1 LKTLA
6 ELVAALRRDGIAHDI
21 SRSGGAWM
29 LVAPRLGARVLGAG
43 IGEENL
49 LWTARRFPGGRWADG
64 GNAGGARTW
73 IAPEGG
79 PDGFFYP
86 GGGAHWDVP
95 HDLDPGDYRP
105 CAAVQGWASFR
116 NAFTARASDGALFP
130 VAVIRCMRI
139 EAVQGQAAAA
149 RIHISQQIEN
159 AGSSPIDRRI
169 TPWSIAQIPSDV
181 GGTVVIGLRPGFGR
195 ESLVPYFGTGGAIVA
210 RASGSSLL
218 VKSLGGTRWKLGV
231 PARAAAGAIAFV
243 RPSRLGLGGLWTLV
257 SLRFAVDPQG
267 TYLDKHA
274 YGRGEPP
281 GGDAVQVYSD
291 PGTGSEAFSEIEAH
305 APARLLAPGSSQ
317 EAEVAMTVATGPLE
331 GVNDLLGAD
340 GFPGLT
346 PSDLSW

>member
-1 LKTLA
+1 VKTLA

-49 LWTARRFPGGRWADG
+49 LWTAGRFTNGSWAEG

-79 PDGFFYP
+79 PGGFFYP
-86 GGGAHWDVP
+86 GGGPQWDVP
-95 HDLDPGDYRP
+95 CEVDPGDYRP
-105 CAAVQGWASFR
+105 CAAGEGWASFR
-116 NAFTARASDGALFP
+116 NAFTARASDGASFP
-130 VAVIRCMRI
+130 VALTRSMRI

-149 RIHISQQIEN
+149 RIHISQRIEN
-159 AGSSPIDRRI
+159 TGPAPIDRRVS
-169 TPWSIAQIPSDV
+169 PWCIVQVPSEAAGTIVIAV
-181 GGTVVIGLRPGFGR
+181 CPGCHT
-195 ESLVPYFGTGGAIVA
+195 SSMVPYFGTGGAIEA
-210 RASGSSLL
+210 RAGSSSLL

-243 RPSRLGLGGLWTLV
+243 RPSRLRPDSLWTLV
-257 SLRFAVDPQG
+257 SLHFSVDPHG
-267 TYLDKHA
+267 PYLEKSG

-281 GGDAVQVYSD
+281 EGDAVQAYSD
-291 PGTGSEAFSEIEAH
+291 PGTGSGAFSEIEAH
-305 APARLLAPGSSQ
+305 APARLLAPGGRQ
-317 EAEVAMTVATGPLE
+317 EVDVAMTIAAGPMA
-331 GVNDLLGAD
+331 GVMDLLGAG
-340 GFPGLT
+340 GFSGLT